1 MLFRSYLVTP
11 RFCGSTRH
19 YETAAGV
26 DNFELL
32 DNCFYY
38 APEPWTEHSSVNLGL
53 LDQWLR
59 SWMLYVRV
67 SLDHSVAKGH
77 EAGMIRNIDLS
88 LQRFLLLYE
97 QSPQKS
103 DLHCAKDSIH
113 YDVL

>member
-1 MLFRSYLVTP
+1 
-11 RFCGSTRH
+11 
-19 YETAAGV
+19 
-26 DNFELL
+26 
-32 DNCFYY
+32 
-38 APEPWTEHSSVNLGL
+38 
-53 LDQWLR
+53 
-59 SWMLYVRV
+59 MLYVRV
-67 SLDHSVAKGH
+67 SLDHNVAKGH